1 MTYFFFYNYL
11 LNIELIK
18 LIDEIFIIK
27 DGYINIKSFDREKDE
42 LIIKDDKENKEI
54 LKGKLVLFPTLTL
67 KEIVDQLYKLDNIK
81 YKNRSIYKIEKIKV
95 HIDDKDELEAYIIY

>member
-27 DGYINIKSFDREKDE
+27 DGYINIKSFNREKDE
-42 LIIKDDKENKEI
+42 LIIQDKENNEI
-54 LKGKLVLFPTLTL
+54 LNGKLVIFPTLTL
-67 KEIVDQLYKLDNIK
+67 KEVVDQLYKLDNIK
-81 YKNRSIYKIEKIKV
+81 YKNQSFYKIEKIKV
-95 HIDDKDELEAYIIY
+95 NIDDNYELEAYIVY